1 MQESLSLW
9 ETIVNYAIFGK
20 ASMILF
26 LNKVDILQ
34 EKLPVSSLAS
44 YFPDFQCGSC

>member
-26 LNKVDILQ
+26 LNKVWNGYLRRQ
-34 EKLPVSSLAS
+34 S
-44 YFPDFQCGSC
+44 